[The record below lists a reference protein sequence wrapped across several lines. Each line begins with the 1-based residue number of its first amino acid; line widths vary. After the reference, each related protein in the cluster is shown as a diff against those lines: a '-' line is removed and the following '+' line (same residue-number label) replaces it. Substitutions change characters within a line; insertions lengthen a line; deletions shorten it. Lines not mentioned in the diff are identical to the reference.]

1 MKKTLLFAA
10 IACVICAPIYA
21 SDSGMDAEPQ
31 LTVTSNDFV
40 RTERVARPIAKP
52 AHKAPCGKCNKCATK
67 TCGTPY
73 ERVVN
78 REYFVRETVQTY
90 KPVIHYE
97 PAGTYTTMRAIEQTP
112 KCNEC
117 EFNF

>member
-21 SDSGMDAEPQ
+21 SDGGDVEPQ

-52 AHKAPCGKCNKCATK
+52 APKPACGKCNKCATK

-78 REYFVRETVQTY
+78 RQYFVRETVQTY
-90 KPVIHYE
+90 KPVIYYE
-97 PAGTYTTMRAIEQTP
+97 PAGTYTTMRAVEKP
-112 KCNEC
+112 CNKCG
-117 EFNF
+117 F